1 MDQAL
6 LEEMKVK
13 HGSSNTECLHSISSQ
28 PEELGIHNV
37 FPGLPSTGD
46 GLVLKQSR
54 LRPLSPAGGDN
65 PARCAPRRP
74 ECSPGGSAT
83 VAPDIRHWDVAAIAF
98 VTPAC
103 FTPPGGIWVC
113 SPSVTESSSP
123 PQV

>member
-54 LRPLSPAGGDN
+54 LRPLSPAGEIT
-65 PARCAPRRP
+65 RP
-74 ECSPGGSAT
+74 GVLHAGPSVPQEGQLPWHQT
-83 VAPDIRHWDVAAIAF
+83 F
-98 VTPAC
+98 VTGTLLPLPLLRQPASLHLVA
-103 FTPPGGIWVC
+103 FGFAAL
-113 SPSVTESSSP
+113 
-123 PQV
+123 Q